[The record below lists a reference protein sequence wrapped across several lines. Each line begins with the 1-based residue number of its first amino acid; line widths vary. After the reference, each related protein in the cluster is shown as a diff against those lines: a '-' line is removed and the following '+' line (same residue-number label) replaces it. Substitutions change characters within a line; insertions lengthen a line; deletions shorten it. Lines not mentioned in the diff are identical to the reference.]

1 MSDALSPAM
10 GQRKGGKY
18 MPVYPGFLTP
28 PTLTVLAYFLMSLTP
43 WVIVLIVLIWFIR
56 KMNNIDRTLKGI
68 VDSLSMMKKEEEVQ
82 GKERE

>member
-1 MSDALSPAM
+1 
-10 GQRKGGKY
+10 